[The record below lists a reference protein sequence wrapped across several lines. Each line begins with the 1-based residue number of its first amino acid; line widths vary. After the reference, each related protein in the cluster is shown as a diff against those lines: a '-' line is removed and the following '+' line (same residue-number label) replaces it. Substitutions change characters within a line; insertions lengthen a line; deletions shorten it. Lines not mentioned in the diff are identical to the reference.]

1 MLRYK
6 KMLIVLGILL
16 TIGSLWYLVL
26 KRHINP
32 DNLFIRRFEP
42 ISFNRLYV
50 HDYKGSFMVIAEIG
64 GNYRTSKDGKGQ
76 YSINDGYTLYDDEYT
91 FRVDNDD
98 NFVLEHITS
107 QKAFILGKVEAK
119 EHIEYDGTLLYTI
132 EILEG
137 YTANFTHAE
146 GIFPYYEP
154 VRLTMMSSGGM
165 KYSSE
170 NCTLVLAPNGDRLQ
184 LCNSYGHI
192 HSDKKS
198 GIFKV
203 Q

>member
-1 MLRYK
+1 
-6 KMLIVLGILL
+6 MLIVLGIC
-16 TIGSLWYLVL
+16 IGLGVLWYLVL

-64 GNYRTSKDGKGQ
+64 GNYRTAIDGKVQ
-76 YSINDGYTLYDDEYT
+76 YSINDGYTFYDDEYT
-91 FRVDNDD
+91 FKVDNND
-98 NFVLEHITS
+98 NFVLQHTKS
-107 QKAFILGKVEAK
+107 QKSFILGNVVAK
-119 EHIEYDGTLLYTI
+119 EHIAYDDTLLYTI
-132 EILEG
+132 KILEG
-137 YTANFTHAE
+137 YSANFTHAK

-154 VRLTMMSSGGM
+154 VRLTMMSSGGI

-170 NCTLVLAPNGDRLQ
+170 NCTLVISPNGDRLQ
-184 LCNSYGHI
+184 LCNGYGHI